1 MSSSAVT
8 CVVSKCSG
16 CFPRYEPNQMAHME
30 PGGCLYCD
38 YIEEEKES
46 LTAEAAA
53 TADDPFESFIE
64 ALFDEEKDSLVVEG
78 GLESL
83 FDDEKSESEQS
94 QGDKDSTETECCIC
108 YESIDKIK
116 NNCTTECGHTFCL
129 KCLMTSM
136 MHDNFACP
144 CCRADLVDMPEEEED
159 SDEEEGEDEDEDD
172 DEELEEETECDIDEL
187 TRRLT
192 NNGFKM
198 QDILSMLMGRYIKGM
213 PDLNIHELNK
223 KFDDI
228 VTDADNEALEM
239 EEMGQED
246 LRTIALVVA

>member
-1 MSSSAVT
+1 
-8 CVVSKCSG
+8 
-16 CFPRYEPNQMAHME
+16 
-30 PGGCLYCD
+30 
-38 YIEEEKES
+38 
-46 LTAEAAA
+46 
-53 TADDPFESFIE
+53 
-64 ALFDEEKDSLVVEG
+64 
-78 GLESL
+78 
-83 FDDEKSESEQS
+83 
-94 QGDKDSTETECCIC
+94 
-108 YESIDKIK
+108 
-116 NNCTTECGHTFCL
+116 
-129 KCLMTSM
+129 
-136 MHDNFACP
+136 
-144 CCRADLVDMPEEEED
+144 MPEEEED